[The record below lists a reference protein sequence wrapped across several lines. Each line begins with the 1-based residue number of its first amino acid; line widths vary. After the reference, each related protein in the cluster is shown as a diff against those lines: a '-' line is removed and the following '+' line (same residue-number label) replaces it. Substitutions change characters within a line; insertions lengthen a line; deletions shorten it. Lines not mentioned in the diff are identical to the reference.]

1 MTTGLDSL
9 TVELSA
15 ADAATL
21 KRVQY
26 ELGRVHIKARFAA
39 EPMDPGT
46 KAAAD
51 LVPLLVVVIAGLT
64 EACKLVGILIEA
76 RTRQKPVIEVS
87 VKKNGDQHFKLT
99 NAAPDDLRK
108 IIEGHYRDLDGGA

>member
-1 MTTGLDSL
+1 MTSGLDSL

-15 ADAATL
+15 ADAAIL

-26 ELGRVHIKARFAA
+26 ELDRAHVKARFAA
-39 EPMDPGT
+39 EPMDAGT

-51 LVPLLVVVIAGLT
+51 LVPLLIVVVAGLT

-87 VKKNGDQHFKLT
+87 VKNGDQHFKLT
-99 NAAPDDLRK
+99 NAAPDDLRM
-108 IIEGHYRDLDGGA
+108 IIEGHYRDSDGGA